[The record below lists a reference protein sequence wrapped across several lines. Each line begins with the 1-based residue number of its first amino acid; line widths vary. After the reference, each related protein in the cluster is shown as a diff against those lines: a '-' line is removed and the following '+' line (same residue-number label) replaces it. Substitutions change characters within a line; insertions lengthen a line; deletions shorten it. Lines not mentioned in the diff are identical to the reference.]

1 MFEKIIYKKTITIL
15 NKMLRKKDVTR
26 LGSNYGG
33 WCFYD
38 TKNLLGGNI
47 ISAGVGEDVTFD
59 VELIEKFNCRVF
71 LVDPTPRAKLHYQN
85 IVKRFGKI
93 KKRNEYSNDGQQSVL
108 SYNLQNVNHDNLI
121 FLTKALAGKTKKN
134 VKFYEP
140 QNSSHVSHSLIE
152 NLNSKDSKSYIL
164 VDVISLNDLVEQL
177 NLKNIQILKLD
188 IEGSEID
195 VLKNIFKTKANIE
208 QILVEYDLL
217 KTRKISD
224 CFKVIFISTKLIL
237 NNYDLVNVEDLNF
250 TFLNKS
256 ILQNQL

>member
-1 MFEKIIYKKTITIL
+1 MFEKIIYKLTITIL

-71 LVDPTPRAKLHYQN
+71 LVDPTPRAKLHYQS
-85 IVKRFGKI
+85 IVKRFGKN
-93 KKRNEYSNDGQQSVL
+93 KKRNEYSKDGRQSVL
-108 SYNLQNVNHDNLI
+108 TYNLKNVNHDNLK

-152 NLNSKDSKSYIL
+152 NLNSNDSKRFIL
-164 VDVISLNDLVEQL
+164 VDVISLKDLVVQL
-177 NLKNIQILKLD
+177 KLKNIQILKLD

-195 VLKNIFKTKANIE
+195 VLKNIFKTKVIIE

-217 KTRKISD
+217 KTRKIID
-224 CFKVIFISTKLIL
+224 CFKVILISSKLIL
-237 NNYDLVNVEDLNF
+237 NNYDLVNIDDLNF
-250 TFLNKS
+250 TFINKS